1 MPRHTFKLL
10 ALLTLTWFAV
20 ALAAAPPDL
29 SGNWKANL
37 AKSDFGPMPAPTRL
51 ATKIEQ
57 KEPSVKMSTTFVGEQ
72 GEMTFDLKFMTDG
85 TETTNTYGPVVL
97 KSKAK
102 WDGGTLVIETKG
114 STGNGDISMLEK
126 WNLSEDGKTITETS
140 NFTGPQGEMVLKT
153 VYEKQ

>member
-10 ALLTLTWFAV
+10 AVLSLAWLAV

-37 AKSDFGPMPAPTRL
+37 AKSDFGPMPAPSSI

-57 KEPSVKMSTTFVGEQ
+57 KEPNVKMSTTFVGDQ
-72 GEMTFDLKFMTDG
+72 GEMTFDRAFVTDG
-85 TETTNTYGPVVL
+85 SETVNNFGPFVL
-97 KSKAK
+97 RSKAK
-102 WDGGTLVIETKG
+102 WDGRALVIDSKG
-114 STGNGDISMLEK
+114 KTDDGDIAILEK
-126 WNLSEDGKTITETS
+126 WSLSEDGKTITVTS
-140 NFTGPQGEMVLKT
+140 NWTSPQGEMVHKT